1 MPFKYQKIS
10 TVNAMIPLIESMN
23 VSAIARSKRGFL
35 RAYKRLKTPAK
46 MKLTQA
52 PGSLQSWDQKRNAFL
67 KRQIAQAKS
76 NGESW
81 WVDGL
86 PTRRHLALI
95 AWAYTPTPSRLQKYL
110 RGWNDY
116 RAIFPTC
123 RACAHSHFL
132 LCGLVGAS
140 YAAFRGYAG
149 IDSCPGKC

>member
-1 MPFKYQKIS
+1 MAFKYQKIN

-52 PGSLQSWDQKRNAFL
+52 PGSLQSWDQKRTAFV

-81 WVDGL
+81 WVDGF

-95 AWAYTPTPSRLQKYL
+95 AWAYSPTPSRLQKYL
-110 RGWNDY
+110 RG
-116 RAIFPTC
+116 
-123 RACAHSHFL
+123 
-132 LCGLVGAS
+132 
-140 YAAFRGYAG
+140 
-149 IDSCPGKC
+149 

>member
-35 RAYKRLKTPAK
+35 SAYKRLKTPAK
-46 MKLTQA
+46 MKLAQA

-95 AWAYTPTPSRLQKYL
+95 AWAYSPTPSRLQKYL
-110 RGWNDY
+110 RG
-116 RAIFPTC
+116 
-123 RACAHSHFL
+123 
-132 LCGLVGAS
+132 
-140 YAAFRGYAG
+140 
-149 IDSCPGKC
+149 

>member
-1 MPFKYQKIS
+1 MAFKYQKIN

-46 MKLTQA
+46 MKLAQA

-81 WVDGL
+81 WEDGL

-95 AWAYTPTPSRLQKYL
+95 AWAYTPTPSRLQKFL
-110 RGWNDY
+110 RG
-116 RAIFPTC
+116 
-123 RACAHSHFL
+123 
-132 LCGLVGAS
+132 
-140 YAAFRGYAG
+140 
-149 IDSCPGKC
+149 